1 MDLKTSTSKNR
12 VDSTAR
18 YFDAL
23 APERDG
29 WIKRNAYFY
38 EEDVKYMRF
47 LIPEGS
53 SVLEIG
59 CGTGQLLAALN
70 PSRGVGVDLSQGMVE
85 QARNNH
91 PELVFETGDILKPD
105 ILKKIGGPFEYVV
118 ISDTIGLFED
128 CQAALSAVQA
138 VCDRDTRIIIA
149 FYGYHWDPILKLG
162 GWLGM
167 KMPQPD
173 QNWLAPGDIGN
184 LLKLAEYDVIGWE
197 WRQLCPKRLGG
208 IGPLVNRF
216 IATLPL
222 VRRLCLRNYVVARS
236 ARNLKLK
243 GLSAS
248 VLIPCRNEKG
258 NIESAVTRLPKFC
271 KDLEI
276 VFIEGHSQDG
286 TFEECLRVQEKYANR
301 KIQVLRQTGI
311 GKGDAMR
318 AGYDAATG
326 DVLIIL
332 DADLT
337 VPPEDIPK
345 FYDAIASGQGEYI
358 NGTRLIY
365 PMEGQA
371 MRFLNLLANWSFA
384 RIFTYLLNQRL
395 TDTLCGTKVLR
406 RVHYDKIAR
415 NRVYFGDFDPFGD
428 FDLLFG
434 ATKLGLK
441 MVEVP
446 IRYRD
451 RQYGETQI
459 SRFSHG
465 MLLVRMVILAFF
477 KMKAL

>member
-1 MDLKTSTSKNR
+1 MKTSISENR
-12 VDSTAR
+12 LDRIAR

-23 APERDG
+23 APERDA
-29 WIKRNAYFY
+29 WIERNSYFH
-38 EEDVKYMRF
+38 EEDAKYMRF
-47 LIPEGS
+47 LIPENS

-59 CGTGQLLAALN
+59 CGTGQLLAALK
-70 PSRGVGVDLSQGMVE
+70 PSRGVGIDLSQGMVDH
-85 QARNNH
+85 ARNNY
-91 PELVFETGDILKPD
+91 PELFFETGDVMNPD
-105 ILKKIGGPFEYVV
+105 VLKKIGGPFDYVV

-138 VCDRDTRIIIA
+138 ACDRDTRIVIA

-162 GWLGM
+162 SWLGT
-167 KMPQPD
+167 KMPQPE
-173 QNWLAPGDIGN
+173 QNWLAPADIGN
-184 LLKLAEYDVIGWE
+184 LLELADFDVIGWE
-197 WRQLCPKRLGG
+197 WRQLAPKRLAG
-208 IGPLVNRF
+208 IGPLINRF

-236 ARNLKLK
+236 TRDLTLKN
-243 GLSAS
+243 LSAS

-258 NIESAVTRLPKFC
+258 NIEPTVTRLPKFC
-271 KDLEI
+271 KDIEI

-286 TFEECLRVQEKYANR
+286 TYEECLRVQEQYANR
-301 KIQVLRQTGI
+301 KIQVLRQSGI
-311 GKGDAMR
+311 GKGNAMR

-326 DVLIIL
+326 DVLIIM

-337 VPPEDIPK
+337 VSPEDIPK
-345 FYDAIASGQGEYI
+345 FYDAIVSGKGEYI
-358 NGTRLIY
+358 NGTRLVY

-371 MRFLNLLANWSFA
+371 MRFLNLLANWGFA
-384 RIFTYLLNQRL
+384 KIFTYLVNQRL

-406 RVHYDKIAR
+406 RVHYDKIAH
-415 NRVYFGDFDPFGD
+415 NRKYFGDFDPFGD

-441 MVEVP
+441 IVEVP

-465 MLLVRMVILAFF
+465 LLLVRMVVLAFF
-477 KMKAL
+477 KLKAL

>member
-1 MDLKTSTSKNR
+1 M
-12 VDSTAR
+12 AR

-23 APERDG
+23 ASKRDHWIER
-29 WIKRNAYFY
+29 NSYFY
-38 EEDVKYMRF
+38 EEDAKYMRF
-47 LIPEGS
+47 LIPEES

-59 CGTGQLLAALN
+59 CGTGHLLAALK
-70 PSRGVGVDLSQGMVE
+70 PSRGVGLDLSPAMVE
-85 QARNNH
+85 EARKNH
-91 PELVFETGDILKPD
+91 PDLVFETGDVSKPGV
-105 ILKKIGGPFEYVV
+105 LANIGGPFDYVV

-162 GWLGM
+162 SRFGA
-167 KMPQPD
+167 KMPHPE
-173 QNWLAPGDIGN
+173 QNWLAPADIGN
-184 LLKLAEYDVIGWE
+184 LLQLADFDVIGWE
-197 WRQLCPKRLGG
+197 WRQLLPKRLGG
-208 IGPLVNRF
+208 IGPLVNKF
-216 IATLPL
+216 IATLPV

-236 ARNLKLK
+236 IRDLKLTD
-243 GLSAS
+243 LSAS

-258 NIESAVTRLPKFC
+258 NIEAAVTRLPKFC
-271 KDLEI
+271 EDLEI

-286 TFEECLRVQEKYANR
+286 TFEECLRVQEKYADR
-301 KIQVLRQTGI
+301 KIQVLRQSGI
-311 GKGDAMR
+311 GKGNAMR

-326 DVLIIL
+326 DVLIIM

-345 FYDAIASGQGEYI
+345 FYDAILSGKGEYI
-358 NGTRLIY
+358 NGTRLVY
-365 PMEGQA
+365 PMEGEA
-371 MRFLNLLANWSFA
+371 MRVLNLLANWGFA
-384 RIFTYLLNQRL
+384 RIFSYLLNQRL

-406 RVHYDKIAR
+406 RVHYDKIAD
-415 NRVYFGDFDPFGD
+415 NRAYFGDFDPFGD

-459 SRFSHG
+459 SRFTHG
-465 MLLVRMVILAFF
+465 LLLVRMVILAFA
-477 KMKAL
+477 KMKVL

>member
-1 MDLKTSTSKNR
+1 MENR
-12 VDSTAR
+12 ADSIAR

-23 APERDG
+23 APERDE
-29 WIKRNAYFY
+29 WIKRNAYFH
-38 EEDVKYMRF
+38 EEDAKYMRF

-59 CGTGQLLAALN
+59 CGTGHLLAALN
-70 PSRGVGVDLSQGMVE
+70 PSRGAGVDMSVGMVK
-85 QARNNH
+85 QARKNH
-91 PELVFETGDILKPD
+91 PEYEFECGDVTKPEV
-105 ILKKIGGPFEYVV
+105 LKKISGPFDYVV
-118 ISDTIGLFED
+118 LSDTIGLVED

-138 VCDRDTRIIIA
+138 VCDRETRVVIA
-149 FYGYHWDPILKLG
+149 FYGYHWDPVLKLG
-162 GWLGM
+162 TKLGL
-167 KMPQPD
+167 KMPQPE
-173 QNWLAPGDIGN
+173 QNWLAPADIGN
-184 LLKLAEYDVIGWE
+184 LLELADFDVIGCE
-197 WRQLCPKRLGG
+197 WRLLLPKRLGG
-208 IGPLVNRF
+208 IGPLVNRLLG
-216 IATLPL
+216 TLPL
-222 VRRLCLRNYVVARS
+222 IRRLGLRNYVVARS
-236 ARNLKLK
+236 VRDLKLK

-248 VLIPCRNEKG
+248 VLVPCRNEKG
-258 NIESAVTRLPKFC
+258 NIEAAVTRLPQFC
-271 KDLEI
+271 KDLEVI
-276 VFIEGHSQDG
+276 FIEGHSQDG
-286 TFEECLRVQEKYANR
+286 TYKECLRVQEKYANR
-301 KIQVLRQTGI
+301 KIQVLRQPGI

-318 AGYDAATG
+318 VGYDAATG

-345 FYDAIASGQGEYI
+345 FYDAIVSGKGEYI
-358 NGTRLIY
+358 NGTRLVY
-365 PMEGQA
+365 PMEGEA
-371 MRFLNLLANWSFA
+371 MRFLNLLANWAFA

-415 NRVYFGDFDPFGD
+415 NRNYFGDFDPFGD

-441 MVEVP
+441 MIEVP

-451 RQYGETQI
+451 RQYGKTQI

-465 MLLVRMVILAFF
+465 LLLVRMVFLAFI

>member
-1 MDLKTSTSKNR
+1 MDMKTSTSEIR
-12 VDSTAR
+12 ADSIAR

-29 WIKRNAYFY
+29 WIRRNAYFY

-47 LIPEGS
+47 LIPENS

-59 CGTGQLLAALN
+59 CGTGQLLAALK
-70 PSRGVGVDLSQGMVE
+70 PSRGVGVDLSLAMVE
-85 QARNNH
+85 QARKNH
-91 PELVFETGDILKPD
+91 TDHVFETGDVMGPD
-105 ILKKIGGPFEYVV
+105 VLKKIGGPFDYVV
-118 ISDTIGLFED
+118 ISVTIGLFED

-138 VCDRDTRIIIA
+138 VCDRDTRIVIA

-162 GWLGM
+162 SWLGA
-167 KMPQPD
+167 KMPQPQ
-173 QNWLAPGDIGN
+173 QNWLAPADIEN
-184 LLKLAEYDVIGWE
+184 LLALADFDAIGWE

-222 VRRLCLRNYVVARS
+222 VRRLYLRNYVVARS
-236 ARNLKLK
+236 VRNLKLK
-243 GLSAS
+243 ELSAS

-258 NIESAVTRLPKFC
+258 NIEAAVSRLPKFC
-271 KDLEI
+271 RDLEI
-276 VFIEGHSQDG
+276 VFIEGHSRDG
-286 TFEECLRVQEKYANR
+286 TYEECLRVQEKYADR

-318 AGYDAATG
+318 AGYGTATG

-337 VPPEDIPK
+337 VPPEEIPK
-345 FYDAIASGQGEYI
+345 FYDAIVSGKGEYI
-358 NGTRLIY
+358 NGTRMVYL
-365 PMEGQA
+365 MEGQA
-371 MRFLNLLANWSFA
+371 MRFLNLLVNWTFA

-434 ATKLGLK
+434 ATKMGLK
-441 MVEVP
+441 LVEVP

-451 RQYGETQI
+451 REYGETQI

-465 MLLVRMVILAFF
+465 LLLVRMVVLAFF